1 MSKIAISIPNT
12 YWIHS
17 KVNVHAV
24 REFIKSLTNIIVSFY
39 NLFSDQVLIKTHIC
53 FFQDLKAC

>member
-24 REFIKSLTNIIVSFY
+24 REFINSSTNIIVSFY
-39 NLFSDQVLIKTHIC
+39 YLFSDQVLINSYL